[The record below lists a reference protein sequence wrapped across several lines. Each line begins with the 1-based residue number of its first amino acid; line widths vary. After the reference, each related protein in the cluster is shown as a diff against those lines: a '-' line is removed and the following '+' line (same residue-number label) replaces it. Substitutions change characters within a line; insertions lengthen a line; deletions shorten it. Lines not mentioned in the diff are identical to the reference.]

1 MITREFAMQYAS
13 NLPRPLKSKTHF
25 DIFEMLGLENKR
37 DDFVPYQ
44 YKMWTDLQL
53 EELKVDPV
61 VKKIYQFLRTE
72 YETKEQTT
80 LHQTN

>member
-1 MITREFAMQYAS
+1 MITREFAMQYALS
-13 NLPRPLKSKTHF
+13 LPRPTKSKTHL
-25 DIFEMLGLENKR
+25 DILEMLGLENKKDR
-37 DDFVPYQ
+37 GIAYQ
-44 YKMWTDLQL
+44 YKPWSDSQL